1 MAGFLSGRPAAPYN
15 QRMDTVTLPPEL
27 ERFVEEAVAAGRFP
41 NVSAVVAAGM
51 RLLQREEAEL
61 AAFVESLEAARA
73 EADRDGWV
81 SLDEMTAEM
90 DRLISEMADRTA

>member
-1 MAGFLSGRPAAPYN
+1 
-15 QRMDTVTLPPEL
+15 MDTVTLPPEL
-27 ERFVEEAVAAGRFP
+27 EQFAAEAVSTGRYRDL
-41 NVSAVVAAGM
+41 SDVVMAGM

-61 AAFVESLEAARA
+61 AAFADSLEAARA

-90 DRLISEMADRTA
+90 DRIIAELADRAA